1 MFGHQYYNQVIR
13 RYVVMFGTLF
23 NDIIVQRFNKAGQRI
38 QALKVPIAYGPKE
51 KFLVRITQDPELTNQ
66 SQVSLPRMGF
76 EMTGMSYMPERK
88 LSSTQRRVNTVGTT
102 GSNNSIKTVYTPVP
116 YDFNF
121 SLSVFVKNADDGV
134 QILEQI
140 LPFFTPEWTTTLKI
154 IPEMNIKHDVP
165 TVLQSVTTEDAYDG
179 DFETRRSLIYNLDFL
194 VKGYIYGPVKKSGI
208 IKRTMVDFIN
218 SANTSLQQGNRIE
231 KITITPGLD
240 ANGNPTANSAQSIS
254 IDNISANDNFGFCV
268 DYEINLSGE
277 E

>member
-76 EMTGMSYMPERK
+76 EMTGMQYMPERK

-140 LPFFTPEWTTTLKI
+140 LPFFTPDWTTTLKI
-154 IPEMNIKHDVP
+154 IPEMNITHDIP
-165 TVLQSVTTEDAYDG
+165 TVLTSVTTEDTYEG
-179 DFETRRSLIYNLDFL
+179 DFETRRTLIYNLDFL

-208 IKRTMVDFIN
+208 IKRTFVDFID
-218 SANTSLQQGNRIE
+218 SANTAQQTGVKLETIKILSLIHISE
-231 KITITPGLD
+231 
-240 ANGNPTANSAQSIS
+240 PTRP
-254 IDNISANDNFGFCV
+254 
-268 DYEINLSGE
+268 
-277 E
+277 

>member
-76 EMTGMSYMPERK
+76 EMTGMQYMPDRK

-208 IKRTMVDFIN
+208 IKRTLVDFIN
-218 SANTSLQQGNRIE
+218 SANTELQEGKRLE
-231 KITITPGLD
+231 KITLTPGLD

-254 IDNISANDNFGFCV
+254 IDNISANDNYGFAI
-268 DYEINLSGE
+268 DYETDLDGE

>member
-76 EMTGMSYMPERK
+76 EMTGMQYMPERK
-88 LSSTQRRVNTVGTT
+88 LSSTQRRVNTVGAS

-194 VKGYIYGPVKKSGI
+194 VKGYIYGPIKKSGI
-208 IKRTMVDFIN
+208 IKRTLVDFIN
-218 SANTSLQQGNRIE
+218 SANTELQEGKRIE

-240 ANGNPTANSAQSIS
+240 ANGNPTANSSQSIS
-254 IDNISANDNFGFCV
+254 IDNISANDNFGFV
-268 DYEINLSGE
+268 IKYETDLDGE